1 MLNLLIKSIGAS
13 RQKIIVPSKVRDAE
27 RKPCSKSHRAIGT
40 QDFPSSQLAMEHFV
54 CFGAIDGIKTAIEVA
69 NERSS
74 GLRVFGISP
83 RVVAPPRW
91 SRKRYL
97 NIETALKAK
106 DVHV

>member
-1 MLNLLIKSIGAS
+1 MS
-13 RQKIIVPSKVRDAE
+13 E
-27 RKPCSKSHRAIGT
+27 RKPCSKSHRAIRT

-69 NERSS
+69 SERFS

-83 RVVAPPRW
+83 RVVAPPRM
-91 SRKRYL
+91 

-106 DVHV
+106 LTVEPWVEAE